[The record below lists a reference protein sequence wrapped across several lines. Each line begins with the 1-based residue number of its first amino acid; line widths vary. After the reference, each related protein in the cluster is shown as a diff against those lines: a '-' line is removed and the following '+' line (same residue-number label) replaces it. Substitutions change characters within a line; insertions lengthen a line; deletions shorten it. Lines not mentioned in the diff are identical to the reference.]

1 MESTKD
7 NKRELLPV
15 CPICNQFPLV
25 TANIDEPGYIN
36 IKCNCGYEREK
47 TSLKDYVSSILN
59 NPKIEKEKI
68 KRQCEEHK
76 QPFKSYSPFFDQQLC
91 NECNTSSIY
100 LNDPQISLETDKLF
114 IDRKIQKF
122 QDNINRAR
130 TLFETNI
137 TKLKNR
143 YIAKLV
149 KEINAVNAAYD
160 EARDNNFIFLDLCE
174 SLIKNYSSEQPNY
187 YLNKSIVSNYFDFTY
202 KDFTSEWNTES
213 VIKYFKTLF
222 FLDTKITYDKIKEEK
237 TINVDNVN
245 CLLLL
250 KDGRITSCSGD
261 KMIRI
266 FNRKTYQCEETLE
279 GHTNA
284 VYSISQLDNGDIIS
298 CSGDKSIKI
307 WSIHN
312 DTYKCIQTMRDA
324 HSPVTKAIQISKERI
339 ASCGYDKLIKIW
351 SDHRDYH
358 PIKTLLCQEGGVNSI
373 VELKDKDLL
382 VSGTKK
388 VIALW
393 NLTSYECEKKIEAEC
408 YWNNS
413 VERIDTNR
421 LIVGGEGKFSIVNIE
436 EGTVEN
442 SFRNEQFG
450 IIYSFMILR
459 NGNVFFSTKEGYAYQ
474 YKVECKKYYK
484 EFKPH
489 NNYIMCF
496 LKLNNHQFITGSAD
510 NTLKVWNY

>member
-250 KDGRITSCSGD
+250 KDGRIASCSGD

-284 VYSISQLDNGDIIS
+284 VYSISQFDNGDDAKKD
-298 CSGDKSIKI
+298 DKKGKDDKK
-307 WSIHN
+307 N
-312 DTYKCIQTMRDA
+312 
-324 HSPVTKAIQISKERI
+324 KE
-339 ASCGYDKLIKIW
+339 KEK
-351 SDHRDYH
+351 
-358 PIKTLLCQEGGVNSI
+358 PKE
-373 VELKDKDLL
+373 EEEKEKP
-382 VSGTKK
+382 KEEEEK
-388 VIALW
+388 
-393 NLTSYECEKKIEAEC
+393 EKPKEEEKKEKPKE
-408 YWNNS
+408 
-413 VERIDTNR
+413 EEKKEKPKEEEKKEKKKEEEEEEEDMGF
-421 LIVGGEGKFSIVNIE
+421 GGLF
-436 EGTVEN
+436 
-442 SFRNEQFG
+442 
-450 IIYSFMILR
+450 
-459 NGNVFFSTKEGYAYQ
+459 
-474 YKVECKKYYK
+474 
-484 EFKPH
+484 
-489 NNYIMCF
+489 
-496 LKLNNHQFITGSAD
+496 
-510 NTLKVWNY
+510 